1 MKITTRAPH
10 LRILAGV
17 RDELRERREARDAY
31 RALERDLAGYN
42 TPAEVDD
49 LLAALRWQD
58 DPESQVIRDILL
70 GNLNRRS
77 SRLAS

>member
-1 MKITTRAPH
+1 MKITARAPH

-31 RALERDLAGYN
+31 RALERDLAGYS

>member
-1 MKITTRAPH
+1 MKITARAPH
-10 LRILAGV
+10 LRILAEL

-31 RALERDLAGYN
+31 RALERDLAGYS